1 MESGWEKIRELEEK
15 ISILEETYSYLK
27 VLCLQTV
34 NPANK
39 DILYTYL
46 KDVINMVIDNHE
58 KRMNEIQKKIKKK
71 EL

>member
-1 MESGWEKIRELEEK
+1 MESDWEKIRELKEK

-34 NPANK
+34 DPANK

-46 KDVINMVIDNHE
+46 KDVANIIIDNHE
-58 KRMNEIQKKIKKK
+58 KRMNKIQKK
-71 EL
+71 